1 MSKIKRIEKG
11 TWHSRIEE
19 ILARDF
25 GNLYSRLTGIT
36 QHLLLDS
43 TTAYVINRKDVESLS
58 EIDIIMLVE
67 EHVAACIARS
77 FTH

>member
-1 MSKIKRIEKG
+1 MMKRIEKG
-11 TWHSRIEE
+11 TWHSRVEE

-25 GNLYSRLTGIT
+25 GNLYSKLTSIT

-43 TTAYVINRKDVESLS
+43 THAYVINRRDLDSLS

-67 EHVAACIARS
+67 EHVASCIARS
-77 FTH
+77 FRY